1 MGDVL
6 RDLVASQTEALQ
18 RRKEQ
23 MAELQLLKAVDAVVG
38 DMTGEASDDETW
50 TSSSVSSISAAS
62 SRTGPTPS
70 HKRAQILRRAAQAAA
85 GIDVVGSSRA
95 RSTPSRT
102 TATRTVGKRAAD
114 AAVEHIEE
122 EPSASQE
129 IEAIYQRCLTEIRGS
144 PIKSSPKGPAE
155 GTSASR
161 ARRLYTDRPRT
172 VGTARAGEV
181 PWAASNVDAA
191 LAAAEQEWEL
201 PARTDS
207 GGFAVRRTRPFSPAM
222 RRRSLS
228 LSPTRQRRNA
238 SPTRVWRSEA
248 ARDRLLKSSRRSDD
262 DKPGMLTTNN
272 AQPVSSLRSWRLV
285 GCCPEATKADWRSPA
300 PGSPPW
306 R

>member
-50 TSSSVSSISAAS
+50 TSSVSSISAAS

-85 GIDVVGSSRA
+85 GVDVVGPSRA
-95 RSTPSRT
+95 RLTPNRT
-102 TATRTVGKRAAD
+102 TATRTDLAKRAAD

-144 PIKSSPKGPAE
+144 PIRSSPRPTGPAD
-155 GTSASR
+155 GTSATR

-191 LAAAEQEWEL
+191 LAAAEQEWAL

-228 LSPTRQRRNA
+228 PKRHRRNA